1 MSEDKQ
7 STVPTTNSKQ
17 WVKNEKLINQDPVL
31 KRARDIQ
38 QGLDK
43 PKHRYSS
50 GDGGKGS
57 ARRWGNEQAYKD
69 GWDRIW
75 GNKND

>member
-1 MSEDKQ
+1 MSDKN
-7 STVPTTNSKQ
+7 STVPEKGTKQ
-17 WVKNEKLINQDPVL
+17 WIKNEKLINQDSAL

-38 QGLDK
+38 QGIDK
-43 PKHRYSS
+43 PKHRYTSS
-50 GDGGKGS
+50 DGGKGS
-57 ARRWGNEQAYKD
+57 AQRPGNEQAYKD